1 MKLRSC
7 DANHCGVKID
17 ASKGM
22 CPAHWKM
29 VPTEIQRRIY
39 DAARAH
45 KTTAQRLSNVDF
57 LEAWADAVEAV
68 ATQEGRLTR
77 NAFRNLANMVKERQL
92 NAGTGAA
99 R

>member
-7 DANHCGVKID
+7 DANHCAVKID

-29 VPTEIQRRIY
+29 VPIEIQRRIY
-39 DAARAH
+39 AAARAH
-45 KTTAQRLSNVDF
+45 KTTAQRLSSVDF
-57 LEAWADAVEAV
+57 LEAWADAVEFIA
-68 ATQEGRLTR
+68 AQEGRLTR

-92 NAGTGAA
+92 KAGMGAGE
-99 R
+99 